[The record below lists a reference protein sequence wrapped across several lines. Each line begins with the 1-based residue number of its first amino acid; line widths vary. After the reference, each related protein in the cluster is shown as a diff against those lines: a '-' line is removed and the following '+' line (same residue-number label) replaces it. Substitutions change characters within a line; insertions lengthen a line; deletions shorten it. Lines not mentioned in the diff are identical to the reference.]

1 MASPAGPAGRCMQ
14 LAFDGELDLYISS
27 YVIAELRETATRPR
41 VAAKLRLTADR
52 AEEFIESVELAATLL
67 EGVPETFT
75 FERDPDDAHY
85 VNLAIAANA
94 KLIVSRDNDLLSLMD
109 SISSESRDFQARFR
123 SLRIITP
130 VQLLNESRIS

>member
-1 MASPAGPAGRCMQ
+1 MQ